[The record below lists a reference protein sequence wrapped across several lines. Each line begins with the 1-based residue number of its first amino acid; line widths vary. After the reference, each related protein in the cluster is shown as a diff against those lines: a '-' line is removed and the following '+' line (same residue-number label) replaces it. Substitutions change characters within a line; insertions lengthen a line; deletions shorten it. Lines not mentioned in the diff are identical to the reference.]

1 MSLQITSSNI
11 SITGRTQLMG
21 DPNLIGPPG
30 ITGTITASS
39 PNVSNAVLSYSVT
52 NIDGYTASEGFEI
65 SATSNIGA
73 NVSIVTTTASA
84 TITMENLSPSSTYI
98 FTVYSYNK
106 LGRSKT
112 GIVSNQIST
121 LNPVIPAGTII
132 LYNGTDPSNVSY
144 PRYSAADNLYLQGT
158 TSQAE
163 IGTSTSPSTN
173 VAYEYGMGTTGAHT
187 STSGYTFNSS
197 INAGSIT
204 AIPANPAGDHVH
216 GLSISPADF
225 NNAGTPTDARPNT
238 GNVTL
243 LRAASNQTTFPTN
256 TIHINPSNRNSWT
269 QKLATTYNRYVRGS
283 STGVAETDAIA
294 QLVSGTTATDGA
306 HDHLLGGQRSSSS
319 AGSGTPNHASGTGQA
334 HTHSVSVTVTPTS
347 IKGKLLK
354 MWIAASADPVFATTM
369 VMYDGTLASLPPYW
383 KLCDGAN
390 GTVDMRG
397 YFLGYSTSA
406 SDHAVAT
413 ANTFTT
419 YSNGA
424 GDAWTHQHAAATN
437 FGSAFRVDQTGH
449 QSQSFSHNH
458 TVTVAGGSAKH
469 DPGTYRVAFIQV
481 L

>member
-1 MSLQITSSNI
+1 
-11 SITGRTQLMG
+11 MG
-21 DPNLIGPPG
+21 DPNQIGPPG

-39 PNVSNAVLSYSVT
+39 PNVSNAVLNYSVT
-52 NIDGYTASEGFEI
+52 NIDGYTSSDGFEI
-65 SATSNIGA
+65 SATSNIGS

-84 TITMENLSPSSTYI
+84 TITMENLSPSSTYT

-144 PRYSAADNLYLQGT
+144 PRYSAADNFYLQGT
-158 TSQAE
+158 TTQAE
-163 IGTSTSPSTN
+163 IATNTSPSTN
-173 VAYEYGMGTTGAHT
+173 VAYEYSLSTTGAHT
-187 STSGYTFNSS
+187 STSGYTFNASA
-197 INAGSIT
+197 NAGAIT
-204 AIPANPAGDHVH
+204 AIPANPAGDHSH
-216 GLSISPADF
+216 ALSISPTTF
-225 NNAGTPTDARPNT
+225 NNAGSPTTARPHT

-256 TIHINPSNRNSWT
+256 TIHINPSNRNGWT
-269 QKLATTYNRYVRGS
+269 QKLATSYNRYVRGV
-283 STGVAETDAIA
+283 STGIAEVDAIA
-294 QLVSGTTATDGA
+294 QSVSGTTSTAGQ
-306 HDHLLGGQRSSSS
+306 HDHLQGGVRSSSS
-319 AGSGTPNHASGTGQA
+319 AGSGTPNNASLTGQD
-334 HTHSVSVTVTPTS
+334 HTHSATVTVTPDS

-369 VMYDGTLASLPPYW
+369 VMYDGTLASLPSYW

-413 ANTFTT
+413 ANTLTT
-419 YSNGA
+419 YSSGA
-424 GDAWTHQHAAATN
+424 DSAWTHQHAAPTN
-437 FGSAFRVDQTGH
+437 FGSAYRVDQTGH

-458 TVTVAGGSAKH
+458 TVTAVGGSGAH